1 MKDKSLNVLATL
13 DIAPRKI
20 TKDKSHL
27 QSSVFCLNQIKI
39 THPTENYIF
48 FGQSR
53 WILIWNTNK
62 NVMKDKS
69 LNVPATLDIAPR
81 KITKHKSH
89 LQSSVFC
96 LNQIKITHSTENP
109 ILYGQSRWI
118 LIWSTNKN
126 VMKDKSLNVLATL
139 DIAPRKITK
148 HKSHLESS
156 VFCLNQIKITHSTEN
171 HILYAQSRWILIWS
185 TNKNVMKD
193 KSLNVPATLDIAPR
207 KITKDKVHLQSS
219 VFCLNQIKITHSTEN
234 HILYG
239 QSRWI
244 LIWSTNKNVM
254 KDKSLNCTCDTWH
267 RASENH
273 QTEISPWIVCFLLE
287 WNKNYTFNRKP
298 HSLWSIQVDFDLKH
312 K

>member
-1 MKDKSLNVLATL
+1 MVNPGGFWFEA
-13 DIAPRKI
+13 
-20 TKDKSHL
+20 
-27 QSSVFCLNQIKI
+27 QIKMLWRI
-39 THPTENYIF
+39 KA
-48 FGQSR
+48 
-53 WILIWNTNK
+53 WI
-62 NVMKDKS
+62 
-69 LNVPATLDIAPR
+69 VPATLDIAPR

-89 LQSSVFC
+89 LQSSVVFFC
-96 LNQIKITHSTENP
+96 LNQIKITHSTENH
-109 ILYGQSRWI
+109 ILYGQSSWI

-148 HKSHLESS
+148 HKSHLQSS

-207 KITKDKVHLQSS
+207 KITKHKSHLQSS

-239 QSRWI
+239 QSKWI

-254 KDKSLNCTCDTWH
+254 KDKSLNVLATL
-267 RASENH
+267 
-273 QTEISPWIVCFLLE
+273 EIAP
-287 WNKNYTFNRKP
+287 RK
-298 HSLWSIQVDFDLKH
+298 ITKH
-312 K
+312 KSHLQSSVFAWIK